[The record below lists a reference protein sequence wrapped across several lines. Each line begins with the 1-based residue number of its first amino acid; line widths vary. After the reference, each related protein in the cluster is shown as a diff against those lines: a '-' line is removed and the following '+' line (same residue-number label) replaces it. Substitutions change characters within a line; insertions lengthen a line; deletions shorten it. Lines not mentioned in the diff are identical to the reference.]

1 MLQHLKDILQPSG
14 DTQFIRLT
22 KEYYTLDFS
31 DFKTASEFLTHVKLL
46 EERIDA
52 TKVTLTPDK
61 RTLLCLIMALS
72 DQDEYRPMVQLWA
85 LTPNLTAKQAE
96 EMLLEEERR
105 ETHAETIVNAKA
117 ARFGK

>member
-1 MLQHLKDILQPSG
+1 
-14 DTQFIRLT
+14 
-22 KEYYTLDFS
+22 
-31 DFKTASEFLTHVKLL
+31 
-46 EERIDA
+46 
-52 TKVTLTPDK
+52 
-61 RTLLCLIMALS
+61 MALS